1 MSPVSTRLRSV
12 RLPALG
18 QEPRPPSSGNLVPAA
33 ITIGTLLTLAVGL
46 VARAYGV
53 DWRAETQPLFIIFD
67 PVFAG
72 WALIAVGGLGLSLLV
87 AFRLWRSDL
96 PARWFGI
103 ALFGL
108 ALVTRLAL
116 NLARHGPSDWWEVFE
131 SYPGHDFEYLSAL
144 PELRN
149 GLGPLLENFDKL
161 VPTLPAHAAGHPPG
175 LLVLIDWIGITSPQG
190 LAALTIGVGALAAP
204 LVYGLGRRLFDETTA
219 RAAALLFVFVPTSL
233 LYGATSA
240 DAMYVTLALVAVVC
254 LLSKRRSVV
263 VAGAAALA
271 LASFFSYALLAA
283 GGWAGLVRWRRDGF
297 RSMAATAL
305 VCGVALVV
313 FYAALEVF
321 TGFNV
326 VAAIDATNLRYH
338 DGIAN
343 VRPYAFWVFGSP
355 AAFLLMLGPVAWFAA
370 RSLASREI
378 TAVSLTAIIVVTSL
392 IGYTKAET
400 ERIWLFLVPL
410 ACIAAARALPERA
423 FKPVMVAMTAQ
434 AFVIEILFATRW

>member
-1 MSPVSTRLRSV
+1 MKSISTRLKAI

-18 QEPRPPSSGNLVPAA
+18 GEPRPPASGNLVPLIVVA
-33 ITIGTLLTLAVGL
+33 GTLLTLAVGQ
-46 VARAYGV
+46 VAQARGV

-72 WALIAVGGLGLSLLV
+72 WALLAIGGLTLSLL
-87 AFRLWRSDL
+87 AGFRLWKANL
-96 PARWFGI
+96 PARWFGVV
-103 ALFGL
+103 LFGL
-108 ALVTRLAL
+108 TLLTRLAL
-116 NLARHGPSDWWEVFE
+116 NLGRHGPSDWWEVFE

-175 LLVLIDWIGITSPQG
+175 LLVLIDWLGITSPQG
-190 LAALTIGVGALAAP
+190 LAALTIGVGAMATP
-204 LVYGLGRRLFDETTA
+204 LVYALGRRLFDEATA

-240 DAMYVTLALVAVVC
+240 DAMFVTLALIAVVW
-254 LLSKRRSVV
+254 LLSERKSVV

-297 RSMAATAL
+297 RSMVATAL
-305 VCGVALVV
+305 ACGMALVV
-313 FYAALEVF
+313 FYTALEAF
-321 TGFNV
+321 TGFDV

-378 TAVSLTAIIVVTSL
+378 TAVALTAIIVVTSL

-410 ACIAAARALPERA
+410 ACLAAARALPERA
-423 FKPVMVAMTAQ
+423 FKPVLVAMTAQ
-434 AFVIEILFATRW
+434 AFLIEILFATRW

>member
-1 MSPVSTRLRSV
+1 MSPVSTRLKSF

-18 QEPRPPSSGNLVPAA
+18 QEPRPPASGNLVPALIA
-33 ITIGTLLTLAVGL
+33 IGTLLTLAVGQ
-46 VARAYGV
+46 VAQAYGV

-72 WALIAVGGLGLSLLV
+72 WALVAIGGLAVSLI
-87 AFRLWRSDL
+87 AGFRLWNSDL
-96 PARWFGI
+96 SARWFGL

-108 ALVTRLAL
+108 ALFTRLAL

-149 GLGPLLENFDKL
+149 GLGPLLENFDNL

-175 LLVLIDWIGITSPQG
+175 LLVLIDWLGISSPEG
-190 LAALTIGVGALAAP
+190 LAALTIGVGAMAVP
-204 LVYGLGRRLFDETTA
+204 LVYVLGRRLFDESTA

-240 DAMYVTLALVAVVC
+240 DAMYATLALVAAIF

-271 LASFFSYALLAA
+271 VASFFSYALLAA

-297 RSMAATAL
+297 GSMAATAL
-305 VCGVALVV
+305 ACGVALVV
-313 FYAALEVF
+313 FYAALGAF
-321 TGFNV
+321 TGFDV
-326 VAAIDATNLRYH
+326 IAAIDATNLRYH

-378 TAVSLTAIIVVTSL
+378 TAVALTAIIVVTSL

-400 ERIWLFLVPL
+400 ERIWIFLVPL
-410 ACIAAARALPERA
+410 ACLAAARALPERA
-423 FKPVMVAMTAQ
+423 FKPVLVAMTAQ
-434 AFVIEILFATRW
+434 ALVIEILFATRW